1 MPSDEA
7 VRRIAAVIQI
17 LELLVA
23 RLRYDKAG
31 GWEKS
36 ESMRGIPDATK

>member
-7 VRRIAAVIQI
+7 VRRIATVMHI

-23 RLRYDKAG
+23 RLRYDKTG

-36 ESMRGIPDATK
+36 DSIRGSPDVTK